1 MTPEEM
7 KEELAFLLEETTSAI
22 GGTDETYISFLKMVN
37 AAGKLSVPIRLF
49 VGQLVF
55 FKYKPQSQSIISTN
69 TYYDKYPLVLVTDVY
84 RGGFS
89 GVNVHYLDPIRRT
102 MLFDVIMRDLPTI
115 KMGEEWRTRLRV
127 NYDRL
132 VARRQFRFF
141 KPCFKRYSWK
151 GMKRRPVVIPFEL
164 WEDMVAS
171 NTMKFEKA
179 KPITVFRDSYKS
191 AIKQR

>member
-1 MTPEEM
+1 MTPDEM
-7 KEELAFLLEETTSAI
+7 KEELALLLEETTSVI
-22 GGTDETYISFLKMVN
+22 GATDATYIRFLKM
-37 AAGKLSVPIRLF
+37 AQGAGKLSVPTRLF
-49 VGQLVF
+49 VGQMVF
-55 FKYKPQSQSIISTN
+55 FKYKPRSESIISTN

-132 VARRQFRFF
+132 VARRQFKFF

-151 GMKRRPVVIPFEL
+151 GMKRRPIVVPFEL

-179 KPITVFRDSYKS
+179 KPITVFRDSYKA

>member
-1 MTPEEM
+1 MTPDQM
-7 KEELAFLLEETTSAI
+7 KEELALLLEETTSVI
-22 GGTDETYISFLKMVN
+22 GATDATYIRFLKMAN

-49 VGQLVF
+49 VGQMVF
-55 FKYKPQSQSIISTN
+55 FKYRPQSESIISTN
-69 TYYDKYPLVLVTDVY
+69 TYYHKYPLELVTDVY

-127 NYDRL
+127 DYDRL
-132 VARRQFRFF
+132 VARRQFKFF

-151 GMKRRPVVIPFEL
+151 GMKRRPIVVPFEL

-179 KPITVFRDSYKS
+179 KPITVFRDSYKA